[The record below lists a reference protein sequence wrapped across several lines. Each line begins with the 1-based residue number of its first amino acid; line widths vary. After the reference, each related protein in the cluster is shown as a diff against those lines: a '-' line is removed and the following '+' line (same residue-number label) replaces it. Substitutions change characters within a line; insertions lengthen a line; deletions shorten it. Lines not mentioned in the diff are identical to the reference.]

1 MSSTALAPHHLLR
14 NPLPFPKA
22 ALFPRGLIAHVERLE
37 YRSAEAAAAA
47 NAARFE
53 AIGDGSEFA
62 RWTAFAADLQHPLS
76 QQLVDSRGGDA
87 LRDLRCAIAERDTYQ
102 CHRMPLI
109 AALRGDDPS
118 ALQQAARA
126 FCAAATGSAD
136 IDCRRAAVGLE
147 PGPDGNR
154 VEFGNWQDVPARL
167 AELQHDVRHSP
178 LPAAMNA
185 VAVLAVMLNIHAFP
199 DGNGRC
205 ARALFNAALEA
216 AGRPMTAYVPLRLV
230 FDVSLGGFELRLR
243 DAETHGNWAPLV
255 QYFATVFTAQ
265 RLLAVAARNTVAD
278 IPTVRDPAAAIGA
291 AYQDS
296 P

>member
-1 MSSTALAPHHLLR
+1 MSSTAVAPHHLLR
-14 NPLPFPKA
+14 NLLPFPKA

-47 NAARFE
+47 RCSSVR
-53 AIGDGSEFA
+53 GDR
-62 RWTAFAADLQHPLS
+62 RWQRIRALDGIRRRSAHPLS